1 MRKTTMRSI
10 LTVLALAGLVAADE
24 NWPQWRG
31 PSNNGT
37 SDSKG
42 LPVSWSET
50 ENVKWKAKL
59 PSWSGSTPIV
69 WGERIF
75 VTSPNAGAEAKNV
88 KAMGGQRKP
97 EGLDILL
104 LCLSKKDG
112 AELWRSSISGANY
125 QIGKQNMSSP
135 SPVTDGKHVWWL
147 TGTGH
152 LTALTVEGK
161 QVWQVE
167 LQKLYGKFG
176 LNWGFAASPLLYEG
190 LVIVPVMHGM
200 TTDDPSYLVAFE
212 GETGKPVWRVERP
225 TDAENESPDAY
236 TTVYPMKT
244 GDHVELVVIAGDCFT
259 GHDPKTGKELWRAGG
274 LNPKK
279 DKWFRAV
286 SSPGVAGDL
295 VIGCI
300 KKAPVVAV
308 KVGGKGDVTSTHTA
322 WTSDAVYDVPTP
334 VFDGTHLYILDDAGF
349 LNCLDPKTGKAVY
362 KKERLP
368 KGTYSASPLLAEGRL
383 YLTSERGRTTV
394 VEAGPAFKILAENQL
409 DDDYTLSSI
418 AVSGSE
424 LFIRTST
431 SLYCVA
437 KKP

>member
-1 MRKTTMRSI
+1 MT
-10 LTVLALAGLVAADE
+10 LLLALLLQD
-24 NWPQWRG
+24 WPQWRG
-31 PSNNGT
+31 PSLNGV
-37 SDSKG
+37 SDAKG
-42 LPVSWSET
+42 LPTSWSET
-50 ENVKWKAKL
+50 ENVAWKVKL
-59 PSWSGSTPIV
+59 PSWSGSTPIIA
-69 WGERIF
+69 GDRIF
-75 VTSPNAGAEAKNV
+75 VTSPSAGSEAKNV

-112 AELWRSSISGANY
+112 AELWRSTIAGANY

-167 LQKLYGKFG
+167 LQKAYGKFG
-176 LNWGFAASPLLYEG
+176 LNWGYGASPLLYEG

-200 TTDDPSYLVAFE
+200 TTDEPSYLVAFD
-212 GETGKPVWRVERP
+212 GVTGKEVWRENRV

-236 TTVYPMKT
+236 TTVYPMKV
-244 GDHVELVVIAGDCFT
+244 GDHVELILIAGDYFS

-286 SSPGVAGDL
+286 SSPVIAGD
-295 VIGCI
+295 VVVGCI

-308 KVGGKGDVTSTHTA
+308 KVGGKGDVTATHTA

-334 VFDGTHLYILDDAGF
+334 VFDGTRLYILDDGGF
-349 LNCLDPKTGKAVY
+349 VSCLDPKTGQALY

-368 KGTYSASPLLAEGRL
+368 KGTYSASPLLADGKI
-383 YLTSERGRTTV
+383 YVTSERGRTTV
-394 VEAGPAFKILAENQL
+394 FEAGAAFKILAENQL

-418 AVSGSE
+418 AVSGSQ
-424 LFIRTST
+424 LFIRTS
-431 SLYCVA
+431 SALYCVG
-437 KKP
+437 KK

>member
-1 MRKTTMRSI
+1 MATLI
-10 LTVLALAGLVAADE
+10 LALLAAAADE

-37 SDSKG
+37 SDAKG
-42 LPVSWSET
+42 LPLSWSET
-50 ENVKWKAKL
+50 ENVKWKVKL
-59 PSWSGSTPIV
+59 PSWSGSTPVV

-75 VTSPNAGAEAKNV
+75 LTSPSSGTEAKNV

-97 EGLDILL
+97 EGLDLLL

-112 AELWRSSISGANY
+112 AEQWRASIPGANY

-167 LQKLYGKFG
+167 LQKQYGKFG
-176 LNWGFAASPLLYEG
+176 LNWGFAASPLLHEG

-200 TTDDPSYLVAFE
+200 TTDEPSYLVAFD
-212 GETGKPVWRVERP
+212 GATGKEVWRETRVTE
-225 TDAENESPDAY
+225 AVNESPDAY
-236 TTVYPMKT
+236 TTLYPMKV
-244 GDHVELVVIAGDCFT
+244 GDRVELILIAGDYFS
-259 GHDPKTGKELWRAGG
+259 GHDAKTGKELWRCGG
-274 LNPKK
+274 LNPTKNQ
-279 DKWFRAV
+279 WFRAV
-286 SSPGVAGDL
+286 SSPGIAGDL

-300 KKAPVVAV
+300 KKAPVVACR
-308 KVGGKGDVTSTHTA
+308 VGGKGDVTATHTA

-334 VFDGTHLYILDDAGF
+334 VFDGTHLYILDDGGF
-349 LNCLDPKTGKAVY
+349 MNCLDPKTGKPFY

-368 KGTYSASPLLAEGRL
+368 KGTYSASPLLADGRI
-383 YLTSERGRTTV
+383 YLTSEKARTTV
-394 VEAGPAFKILAENQL
+394 LQAGPEFKILAENQL

-424 LFIRTST
+424 LFLRTST
-431 SLYCVA
+431 SLYCIG
-437 KKP
+437 KK